1 MLKRLPPFWIFPVS
15 AVIVY
20 GGGSA
25 LAVRLLRLPET
36 FAAPAW
42 LSYGVGGTLI
52 VLGVALIGWSL
63 RHLSLRRAAGREV
76 FAKAEKSTLVTSGPY
91 AIVRNPIYIGVST
104 ALLGWTLLL
113 RATVLALATLLMLGH
128 FAFVARWEA
137 REMGARMGER
147 YEAYRR
153 ATPAFLPRLRRR
165 R

>member
-1 MLKRLPPFWIFPVS
+1 MKRLPPFWIFPVS

-20 GGGSA
+20 GGGSV
-25 LAVRLLRLPET
+25 LLVRALRLPET
-36 FAAPAW
+36 FGAPAW
-42 LSYGVGGTLI
+42 SAYGVGGTLI
-52 VLGVALIGWSL
+52 VLGVSLIAWSF
-63 RHLSLRRAAGREV
+63 RHLSLRRATGREV
-76 FAKAEKSTLVTSGPY
+76 YAPAEKSTLVTSGPY
-91 AIVRNPIYIGVST
+91 AVVRNPIYVGVST

-113 RATVLALATLLMLGH
+113 RSTILAVATAFMLGH

-153 ATPAFLPRLRRR
+153 AVPAFMPRLRRR